1 MPPNAGDARDMD
13 LIAGLGRSPGGGNR
27 SHSSTLAGV
36 ISWTEEA
43 CQAIVHGVTKSQTQL
58 KG

>member
-13 LIAGLGRSPGGGNR
+13 LIADLGRSPGGGNR

-36 ISWTEEA
+36 ISWTEEP
-43 CQAIVHGVTKSQTQL
+43 VKL
-58 KG
+58 